1 MEGEMGDV
9 NTMAN
14 EGTLKIIVPVKPN
27 LALQQTEVPV
37 DRAGGLAHGQAE
49 LISLNLSG
57 YKAIPDDSFLD
68 KLMTPITKAMNA
80 VEHTFSDFS
89 MEEITISLAVTA
101 EGDIG
106 IASVGVESSIEVT
119 FKRRETIAK
128 IVTK

>member
-1 MEGEMGDV
+1 
-9 NTMAN
+9 MAD
-14 EGTLKIIVPVKPN
+14 ELKIIVPVQPGVV
-27 LALQQTEVPV
+27 VPQPVAV
-37 DRAGGLAHGQAE
+37 DRLGAQEHGNAE
-49 LISLNLSG
+49 LIQLNLSG
-57 YKAIPDDSFLD
+57 YKAVPDDSFLD

-80 VEHTFSDFS
+80 VEHTFSEFS